1 MKSERAALLPAVAV
15 ILAVA
20 FTAPSGAAAQA
31 LPQPGSPDPE
41 TPRVLPI
48 HDSVWLEE
56 LTWLEVRDLMRAG
69 RRTVLIPTGG
79 IEQNGPWLALGK
91 HSIIL
96 RATMDAL
103 ARELGDALVA
113 PVVDFV
119 PEGNIEPPSSHM
131 RYPGTVSVTQETFRA
146 LLTDI
151 ARSMRAHGFEHVILV
166 GDSGGNQDGM
176 AAVAAALAEEWK
188 GSGTDIAYIPEY
200 YDNPRWNAWLAEQG
214 IREELEGLHDDVRHS
229 SLMMLVDT
237 AYVRAGPRMQAGL
250 FHINGVEF
258 APVERTLDLARRLA
272 AYQAKVTADAIRARL
287 GGTGR

>member
-151 ARSMRAHGFEHVILV
+151 AGSMRAHGFEHVILV

-250 FHINGVEF
+250 FHINGVEL